1 MEKRKFPRQIC
12 AVDAVLSLAEGA
24 SHHCTITEYSE
35 GGLQITF
42 DAAIA
47 GGIINSLNR
56 LVAHHGDAS
65 VSFRQAQQHL
75 RLPVTIIHLSDQ
87 GAGLSLRNPDA
98 SIYRVL
104 QHLSAAQAQA
114 GSDRSS
120 LVQSHPALSD
130 RHKKTLMQAACT
142 VLHNYLRQQYSGFCH
157 QLERELLAAADKQIN
172 NDAQQHFFV
181 AIRQFRKERQAIFA
195 ALSQSMINEARTLS
209 RGAAAAESPALPAG
223 KKRASPLE
231 LVTKND
237 FEDWLLVRVAI
248 SKVELKLREALIEL
262 QIRVDAAFGNRD
274 GKRTYNPFSPAA
286 LCNSFFDQVR
296 HLNLQHGQLQVVYS
310 VLQKTVLSELHI
322 FYQQLNQ
329 VFIDADILPD
339 IDVTQYL
346 AEQAIQKRP
355 APAQTADG
363 DQAGNQLTTA
373 QTSADATQPALP
385 GQIGVQAGTTG
396 TGRIGEK
403 EGTGSGSGAAPS
415 GSAYGTVTQL
425 LGLRRQAR
433 GDAGS
438 PVASLPEERK
448 ATAEQLGQLQDALLS
463 GDLQLAQP
471 GALKDLMQQATGNN
485 RVLSDQEQD
494 AADTIE
500 GLFDSIMHSDR
511 ITAEL
516 RDEFRKLQVPLLR
529 AMLQDPEIFATES
542 HPARQ
547 ALNYIALLSDK
558 SSTNLASNTP
568 VILDAIRSIL
578 SDKTEGNGFSQSID
592 KLDQLVSREKRL
604 IERNLQR
611 IRQGCDGQQRLRHA
625 NRQIQHELSRV
636 LAEPVP
642 EPVIELL
649 ENGWRDLMRL
659 SYLRE
664 GVASRSWEI
673 TLQVLE
679 QLAANRDAER
689 LAAFEKPIRDADLLH
704 LLKKGLSKI
713 PEGQLSQQAL
723 LKQLQQLLATAPD
736 EVSLALYQTAA
747 AEPSLEDRLEALPD
761 GGLSLQR
768 WIKRVRSLRASQWFE
783 LTHGKLQEKL
793 VQLVWIA
800 DDDSQYVFAN
810 HQGTQKLELPL
821 ERVAALL
828 RDGNLVL
835 LSDAA
840 LPAVEQGL
848 DALVQKVY
856 DKLAFD
862 SCHDPLTGFLTRK
875 EFCKTLAQ
883 QVASASEEDGEFS
896 LIFIDILQFK
906 VINNTSGYEA
916 GDRFLSELAQRLK
929 SFLKPGAVVGR
940 MGPDQFAILL
950 NENAE
955 TLGYNSAREL
965 KAVVEEKRFEY
976 EKQSFV
982 INTALALVG
991 FDRSNQKVMESLR
1004 SVEAATGLSKK
1015 SGYRDVQVVRPGDQ
1029 GLESLD
1035 EVMAWV
1041 TRINHALDNDNLKLR
1056 CQKIMPIND
1065 NPRSLAHYE
1074 VLLSVLDE
1082 HGEASPPAEFIRV
1095 AEEYNRM
1102 AAVDRWV
1109 VEHVLQWMHQNLD
1122 QLHLFGGFSVNLS
1135 GHSMND
1141 ETFLDFIFDAL
1152 VRYPVPRTKL
1162 VFEITETVAVTNL
1175 DDAADFINEMRSIGC
1190 RFSLDDFGVGQSS
1203 YSYLKRLPVDF
1214 IKIDGNFVRDINN
1227 NDVDYALVKSITEM
1241 GHYLKKKVI
1250 AEFVSSADIL
1260 NTVTHVGVDYAQ
1272 GYHFGMPVMMDD
1284 LDLRHAAEREQQ
1296 R

>member
-1 MEKRKFPRQIC
+1 MEKRKSPRQIC
-12 AVDAVLSLAEGA
+12 AVDAVLSVAEGQ
-24 SHHCTITEYSE
+24 SHHCTISEYSQS
-35 GGLQITF
+35 GLQITF

-47 GGIINSLNR
+47 SSIINSLKR
-56 LVAHHGDAS
+56 LVAQHGDAS

-75 RLPVTIIHLSDQ
+75 RLPVAIIHLSKQ
-87 GAGLSLRNPDA
+87 GAGLRLHAPDP

-104 QHLSAAQAQA
+104 QHLSAAQA
-114 GSDRSS
+114 DTSS
-120 LVQSHPALSD
+120 ERTNLVSSQPTLSP
-130 RHKKTLMQAACT
+130 RHKKTLMQAAST

-157 QLERELLAAADKQIN
+157 QLEHELLAAADQQPDN
-172 NDAQQHFFV
+172 GEQQHFFI

-195 ALSQSMINEARTLS
+195 ALSQSMITEAM
-209 RGAAAAESPALPAG
+209 ALTKARDATASTVQTPD

-262 QIRVDAAFGNRD
+262 QIRVDAAFGDRD

-286 LCNSFFDQVR
+286 LCNSFFDQIH
-296 HLNLQHGQLQVVYS
+296 HLRLQHAQLQVVCS
-310 VLQKTVLSELHI
+310 VLQKTVLNDLHV

-339 IDVTQYL
+339 IDVNQYL
-346 AEQAIQKRP
+346 AEQAILKRP
-355 APAQTADG
+355 VPVTPEQTATESESGSARPAEGPAAAPKAAQPTTQTKDHQTRPTDTVPTTAPA
-363 DQAGNQLTTA
+363 
-373 QTSADATQPALP
+373 
-385 GQIGVQAGTTG
+385 
-396 TGRIGEK
+396 
-403 EGTGSGSGAAPS
+403 AA
-415 GSAYGTVTQL
+415 AYGTVTQL
-425 LGLRRQAR
+425 MGLRRQAR
-433 GDAGS
+433 GDAKIDTE
-438 PVASLPEERK
+438 SLPEERS
-448 ATAEQLGQLQDALLS
+448 ATAQQLGELQEDLLN
-463 GDLQLAQP
+463 GNLQLHQP
-471 GALKDLMQQATGNN
+471 GALKELMQQAKGNTQA
-485 RVLSDQEQD
+485 LSEQEHD

-500 GLFDSIMHSDR
+500 GLFDSIMQSDR
-511 ITAEL
+511 ITTDL
-516 RDEFRKLQVPLLR
+516 RDEFSKLQVPLLR
-529 AMLQDPEIFATES
+529 AMLQDPEIFAAES

-578 SDKTEGNGFSQSID
+578 SDKTDGKGFSQSID

-611 IRQGCDGQQRLRHA
+611 IRQSCDGQQRLRHA
-625 NRQIQHELSRV
+625 NRQIQHELSRM
-636 LAEPVP
+636 LAEPAP
-642 EPVIELL
+642 QPVIELL

-673 TLQVLE
+673 TLQVIE

-689 LAAFEKPIRDADLLH
+689 LAAIEKPLNDADLIR
-704 LLKKGLSKI
+704 LLEKGLSKI
-713 PEGQLSQQAL
+713 PEGQLSQREL
-723 LKQLQQLLATAPD
+723 LARLQQLLATAPS

-747 AEPSLEDRLEALPD
+747 PELSLEERLDTLPD
-761 GGLSLQR
+761 SGLALQR
-768 WIKRVRSLRASQWFE
+768 WIKRVRGLKTSQWFE

-793 VQLVWIA
+793 VQLAWIA
-800 DDDSQYVFAN
+800 DDDSLYVFAN

-875 EFCKTLAQ
+875 EFCRAMAQ
-883 QVASASEEDGEFS
+883 RVASASEDDSNFS
-896 LIFIDILQFK
+896 LIFIDIMQFK

-916 GDRFLSELAQRLK
+916 GDSFLIELSQRLK
-929 SFLKPGAVVGR
+929 SFLKGSATVGR
-940 MGPDQFAILL
+940 MGTDQFAILL
-950 NENAE
+950 PEEAE
-955 TLGYNSAREL
+955 TLGYNSAREI

-976 EKQSFV
+976 EEHSFV
-982 INTALALVG
+982 INSALALVG
-991 FDRSNQKVMESLR
+991 FDRSNQKVMELLR
-1004 SVEAATGLSKK
+1004 SVEAATSLSKK
-1015 SGYRDVQVVRPGDQ
+1015 SGYKDVQVIRPGDQ
-1029 GLESLD
+1029 ALENLD

-1041 TRINHALDNDNLKLR
+1041 TRINRALDNDNLKLR
-1056 CQKIMPIND
+1056 CQKIMPINGS
-1065 NPRSLAHYE
+1065 PRTLAHYE

-1082 HGEASPPAEFIRV
+1082 QGEASPPAEFIKV

-1102 AAVDRWV
+1102 ADVDRWV
-1109 VEHVLQWMHQNLD
+1109 VEHVLQWMHQNED
-1122 QLHLFGGFSVNLS
+1122 ELHLFGGFSVNLS

-1152 VRYPVPRTKL
+1152 VRYPVRRDKL
-1162 VFEITETVAVTNL
+1162 VFEITETTAVTNL
-1175 DDAADFINEMRSIGC
+1175 DDAADFIKEMRSIGC

-1214 IKIDGNFVRDINN
+1214 IKIDGAFVRDINT

-1250 AEFVSSADIL
+1250 AEYVSSPEIL
-1260 NTVTHVGVDYAQ
+1260 STVTHVGVDYAQ
-1272 GYHFGMPVMMDD
+1272 GYQFGMPVM
-1284 LDLRHAAEREQQ
+1284 LDELNLRQQ
-1296 R
+1296 NLQGTEPA

>member
-1 MEKRKFPRQIC
+1 MEKRKFPRQVC
-12 AVDAVLSLAEGA
+12 AVDALLTVGEGE
-24 SHHCTITEYSE
+24 SHQCVICEYSQ

-42 DAAIA
+42 DTATA
-47 GGIINSLNR
+47 GGIISSLNR
-56 LVAHHGDAS
+56 LAAEHGNAS
-65 VSFRQAQQHL
+65 VSFRQAGQHL
-75 RLPVTIIHLSDQ
+75 RIPVAIIRLTPQ
-87 GAGLSLRNPDA
+87 GAGLQLLAPQA
-98 SIYRVL
+98 SVFRVL
-104 QHLSAAQAQA
+104 QHLSAAQHAA
-114 GSDRSS
+114 ASDRSR
-120 LVQSHPALSD
+120 LPGNQLALSS
-130 RHKKTLMQAACT
+130 RHRKTLMRAACT
-142 VLHNYLRQQYSGFCH
+142 VLHNFLRQHYSCFCH
-157 QLERELLAAADKQIN
+157 LLEHELLAAADKQTQT
-172 NDAQQHFFV
+172 DAQQHFLV
-181 AIRQFRKERQAIFA
+181 AIRQFRKERQNLFA
-195 ALSQSMINEARTLS
+195 ALSQSMIAEAMQLS
-209 RGAAAAESPALPAG
+209 RGQRVEDPEPGAG
-223 KKRASPLE
+223 PKRSSPLE
-231 LVTKND
+231 LVTKSD

-248 SKVELKLREALIEL
+248 SKVELKLRDALIEL
-262 QIRVDAAFGNRD
+262 QVRVDAAFGNRD

-286 LCNSFFDQVR
+286 LCNGFADQVR
-296 HLNLQHGQLQVVYS
+296 SLNLQHAQLQVVIG
-310 VLQKTVLSELHI
+310 VLQKTILSELPN

-339 IDVTQYL
+339 IDVDQYL
-346 AEQAIQKRP
+346 AEQALQRRP
-355 APAQTADG
+355 APTPETATPAPPAAVPGAGSPAPSVATSTGDG
-363 DQAGNQLTTA
+363 PA
-373 QTSADATQPALP
+373 SDATISQSTQSIQNNA
-385 GQIGVQAGTTG
+385 IAST
-396 TGRIGEK
+396 
-403 EGTGSGSGAAPS
+403 AAPAAAA
-415 GSAYGTVTQL
+415 SAYGTVSQL

-433 GDAGS
+433 GETGTATT
-438 PVASLPEERK
+438 LPEERH
-448 ATAEQLGQLQDALLS
+448 ATAQQLGQLQESVLNGAVPLID
-463 GDLQLAQP
+463 P
-471 GALKDLMQQATGNN
+471 GALKQLMQQAKGDTQP
-485 RVLSDQEQD
+485 LSAQEQD

-529 AMLQDPEIFATES
+529 AMLQDPEIFSAES

-578 SDKTEGNGFSQSID
+578 SDKTDTQGFSQSIG

-625 NRQIQHELSRV
+625 NRQIHHELGRM

-642 EPVIELL
+642 QALIDLIEH
-649 ENGWRDLMRL
+649 GWRDLLRL

-673 TLQVLE
+673 TLQILE
-679 QLAANRDAER
+679 QLAANNDPER
-689 LAAFEKPIRDADLLH
+689 LSAIERPINQEQLLR
-704 LLKKGLSKI
+704 LLEKGLSKV
-713 PEGQLSQQAL
+713 PEDQVPHSQLLTQC
-723 LKQLQQLLATAPD
+723 QQLLN
-736 EVSLALYQTAA
+736 
-747 AEPSLEDRLEALPD
+747 AEPGTLSLSHYQPPAVPEPGLQERLETLPD
-761 GGLSLQR
+761 GGVSLQR
-768 WIKRVRSLRASQWFE
+768 WIKRVRDLKVSQWFE

-793 VQLVWIA
+793 VQLAWIA
-800 DDDSQYVFAN
+800 DDDSLYVFAN

-862 SCHDPLTGFLTRK
+862 SCHDPLTGFLNRK
-875 EFCKTLAQ
+875 EFCRALAQ
-883 QVASASEEDGEFS
+883 RVAKADEEAQDFS
-896 LIFIDILQFK
+896 LIFIDIMQFK
-906 VINNTSGYEA
+906 IINNTCGYDA
-916 GDRFLSELAQRLK
+916 GDSFLRELAQRLK
-929 SFLKPGAVVGR
+929 SFLKEGSLVGR
-940 MGPDQFAILL
+940 LGADQFAIVL
-950 NENAE
+950 NEEAE
-955 TLGYNSAREL
+955 TFGYTSAREL
-965 KAVVEEKRFEY
+965 KAIVEEKRFVY
-976 EKQSFV
+976 EEHSFV
-982 INTALALVG
+982 ISTALSLVG
-991 FDRSNQKVMESLR
+991 FDSKNQKIMELLR
-1004 SVEAATGLSKK
+1004 SVEAATSLSKK
-1015 SGYRDVQVVRPGDQ
+1015 SGFHDVQVVRPGNQ
-1029 GLESLD
+1029 QLERLD

-1041 TRINHALDNDNLKLR
+1041 TRINRALDNDNLKLR
-1056 CQKIMPIND
+1056 CQKIVPINGSA
-1065 NPRSLAHYE
+1065 RTLAHYE

-1082 HGEASPPAEFIRV
+1082 QGEASPPAEFIKV

-1109 VEHVLQWMHQNLD
+1109 VEHVLQWMHQNMD
-1122 QLHLFGGFSVNLS
+1122 DLHLFGGFSVNLS

-1152 VRYPVPRTKL
+1152 VRYPVPRDKL

-1175 DDAADFINEMRSIGC
+1175 DDAADFIKEMRSIGC

-1250 AEFVSSADIL
+1250 AEYVGSQDIL

-1272 GYHFGMPVMMDD
+1272 GYQFGQPLMLDH
-1284 LDLRHAAEREQQ
+1284 LDLRKQF
-1296 R
+1296 